1 MKQLKT
7 ATKQPINIGMPSG
20 YGSDIVILTDVDP
33 VQEVSHLKDQRL
45 IHNEIVGLFEEFG
58 TEYRFIYRLE
68 KFNKSENR
76 CLFTELGIGEL
87 VESNNQ
93 IRLARTNPLKG
104 ISENLQAVEL
114 KRPMKEIEALDEDEI
129 ILITTLYPESAGE
142 ALHDPHAIVYS
153 NEQNKFNQLIV
164 ESNSLI
170 GREGSSDI
178 QGISFDTII
187 SYFCN
192 LSKKISLKTKDL
204 VCSKITSKH
213 IVLSPSKSKLEEEGC
228 IRYDSS
234 SKKLQLFDGKA
245 WKNIKYED
253 T

>member
-1 MKQLKT
+1 
-7 ATKQPINIGMPSG
+7 
-20 YGSDIVILTDVDP
+20 
-33 VQEVSHLKDQRL
+33 
-45 IHNEIVGLFEEFG
+45 
-58 TEYRFIYRLE
+58 
-68 KFNKSENR
+68 
-76 CLFTELGIGEL
+76 
-87 VESNNQ
+87 
-93 IRLARTNPLKG
+93 
-104 ISENLQAVEL
+104 
-114 KRPMKEIEALDEDEI
+114 MKEIEALDEDEI

-178 QGISFDTII
+178 QALALIKQSLIY
-187 SYFCN
+187 SN

-213 IVLSPSKSKLEEEGC
+213 IVLSSSKSKLEEEGC

-234 SKKLQLFDGKA
+234 SKKLQLFDAKLGK
-245 WKNIKYED
+245 I
-253 T
+253 